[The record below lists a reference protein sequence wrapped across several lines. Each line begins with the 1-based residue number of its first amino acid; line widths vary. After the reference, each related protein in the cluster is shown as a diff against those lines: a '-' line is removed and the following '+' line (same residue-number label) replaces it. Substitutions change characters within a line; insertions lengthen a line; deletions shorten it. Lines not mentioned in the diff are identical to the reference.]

1 MKPIYAFN
9 DYLFEIWPL
18 DQYAR
23 KHLVE
28 LCELDNYLYEVVP
41 TTMGT
46 DAFRYTRNLYFSVK
60 EKLSK

>member
-9 DYLFEIWPL
+9 DYLYEVWPL

-23 KHLVE
+23 NHLVV
-28 LCELDNYLYEVVP
+28 LCETLNYQYNFSP
-41 TTMGT
+41 TTMGS
-46 DAFRYTRNLYFSVK
+46 DAFRYTEDICFSVK